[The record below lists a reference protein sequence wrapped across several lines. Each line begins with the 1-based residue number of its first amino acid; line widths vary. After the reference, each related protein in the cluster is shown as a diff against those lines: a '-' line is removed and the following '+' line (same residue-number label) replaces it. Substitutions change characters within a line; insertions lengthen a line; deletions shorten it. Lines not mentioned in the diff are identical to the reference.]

1 MKHDVVVASPRAG
14 ITRDKYS
21 ANKSRRA
28 TPVRPPLG
36 FPLFP
41 LVIYKTSRAGRPLAI
56 FNKSS
61 RVSHRLDG
69 LHRARE
75 GAEGTRGF
83 GGGRCIRSA
92 FYFVPRACALSLC
105 LSLFFSFSFF
115 LRLFY
120 ATARFFFFR
129 LFWSTLDCSATTNQD
144 HLTGNTPRT
153 RHLCPR
159 HPRRPSA
166 SHFCFPSFPTVLPP
180 PPSPYVHWPICSIK
194 ALDWLAWQRGHGSFF
209 QAWNLPW

>member
-21 ANKSRRA
+21 ANKGRHPTPACPPPSPGPLPPPLTPHYLRNVARGWRA
-28 TPVRPPLG
+28 RPP
-36 FPLFP
+36 
-41 LVIYKTSRAGRPLAI
+41 AI

-61 RVSHRLDG
+61 RVSHGRWPPCG
-69 LHRARE
+69 
-75 GAEGTRGF
+75 GTRGTGGGG

-92 FYFVPRACALSLC
+92 FYFVATRMCALSL
-105 LSLFFSFSFF
+105 SFFSRFSFF
-115 LRLFY
+115 CACFTPPLD
-120 ATARFFFFR
+120 FFFHP
-129 LFWSTLDCSATTNQD
+129 FWSTLDCSATTNQD

-166 SHFCFPSFPTVLPP
+166 SHFCFPSSLPRPP
-180 PPSPYVHWPICSIK
+180 PPSFCRRRRHRHTFTDQFV
-194 ALDWLAWQRGHGSFF
+194 R
-209 QAWNLPW
+209 